1 MPTLPTALRHQ
12 LDAFIAGPSLVR
24 QAIAGIDAGLLNR
37 RAPGDDWS
45 IRDVLIHL
53 TDSEMLGAVRVRL
66 ALAEESPTLPVYE
79 QDLWKRRLQ
88 YLWRDPELALS
99 LFQQIRYSTAEILEQ
114 CGVEAWQRTAIHPQD
129 GPLTVADLVQLYASH
144 VDEHVTQIGATRS
157 SVS

>member
-1 MPTLPTALRHQ
+1 M
-12 LDAFIAGPSLVR
+12 R

-37 RAPGDDWS
+37 RPPGDDWS
-45 IRDVLIHL
+45 IRDVIIHL
-53 TDSEMLGAVRVRL
+53 SDAEMLGAVRIRL
-66 ALAEESPTLPVYE
+66 ALAEEAPALPVYE

-129 GPLTVADLVQLYASH
+129 GPLTVAELVQLYVTH
-144 VDEHVTQIGATRS
+144 VEGHVAQIQSTRS
-157 SVS
+157 SGS